1 MSFDSFLERNRR
13 FAHSPDRPPL
23 LAMPD
28 DPVLILTCADPRVEP
43 ATLFGYGIGR
53 AIVLRNTGG
62 RVTDAVIS
70 DIAML
75 SQIGEYLL
83 PDSGGAALEV
93 AVVHHTHCGTAFLA
107 DAEFRGRLARR
118 VGVAETS
125 LADHAVTDP
134 LTTVGTD
141 VDLLLR
147 GGVDLGR
154 IAVSGHVLDLETGL
168 VTTVRPAVQAF
179 GTGLPAVAR

>member
-1 MSFDSFLERNRR
+1 MPFDSFLERNRC

-23 LAMPD
+23 LGMPD

-43 ATLFGYGIGR
+43 ATLFGYGIGQ

-62 RVTDAVIS
+62 RVTDTVIA

-75 SQIGEYLL
+75 SQIGEYLSAG
-83 PDSGGAALEV
+83 PDGAALEV

-107 DAEFRGRLARR
+107 DPGFRGRLARR
-118 VGVAETS
+118 VGVAEAS
-125 LADHAVTDP
+125 LAERAVTDP
-134 LTTVGTD
+134 FATVGAD
-141 VDLLLR
+141 VDLLLH
-147 GGVDLGR
+147 GGVDVGR
-154 IAVSGHVLDLETGL
+154 VAVSGHVLDLQTGL
-168 VTTVRPAVQAF
+168 VTTVRPAAPSF